1 MKEHFRAFD
10 IVWDGIVYKQWK
22 GLLVLSVARLVF
34 SLYTD
39 YLVTIEIDNLFN
51 PTSATP
57 LLKPIGQKR
66 LIYF

>member
-51 PTSATP
+51 PTSAESA
-57 LLKPIGQKR
+57 LRI
-66 LIYF
+66 